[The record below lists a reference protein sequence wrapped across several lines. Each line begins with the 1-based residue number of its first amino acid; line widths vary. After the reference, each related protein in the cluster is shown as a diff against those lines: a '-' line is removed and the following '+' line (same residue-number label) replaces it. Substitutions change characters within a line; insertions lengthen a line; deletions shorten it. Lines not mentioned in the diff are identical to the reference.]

1 MKYWAIM
8 EILTVESTD
17 GFSVAS
23 FVESREEDIDVGRV
37 RLIAIRH
44 RLDQLFNQDTHRDL
58 SSVCNTLSTPISVI
72 IDFHDYLFHTIKLT
86 AKSGRVK
93 VRDNWSG
100 SEYDPHGFHGYS
112 IKSATLGPYFNG
124 FERFEDCSIE
134 FFPRKRRI

>member
-8 EILTVESTD
+8 EPLAVESTD

-23 FVESREEDIDVGRV
+23 FVESREEAINVGRV

-44 RLDQLFNQDTHRDL
+44 RLDQLFNQGAHRDL

-72 IDFHDYLFHTIKLT
+72 IDFHDYLFHILKLT

-93 VRDNWSG
+93 VRGSG
-100 SEYDPHGFHGYS
+100 ACTGIGSSVCRGRREPGED
-112 IKSATLGPYFNG
+112 KDQAT
-124 FERFEDCSIE
+124 
-134 FFPRKRRI
+134 